1 MRDINKIL
9 GLERELR
16 RIKEDLE
23 AGTITEKKA
32 EKRRQ
37 LTKTLLDL
45 EKAGRVSEETLSR
58 RITI

>member
-9 GLERELR
+9 RLEEKLR
-16 RIKEDLE
+16 GIKEDLE
-23 AGTITEKKA
+23 AGTITKKEA
-32 EKRRQ
+32 KKLRQ
-37 LTKTLLDL
+37 FTKALLDL